1 MKTHE
6 IRVKGT
12 DHYQAKALYKSGA
25 LEVGASVNLVAEP
38 TNPYD
43 ENAVVS
49 SPQIMYHFSI
59 EFLELAVSCLG
70 LGEGG
75 CDCTALAMH

>member
-1 MKTHE
+1 MRYIEFWCPGEDWLRLQEMTKR
-6 IRVKGT
+6 I
-12 DHYQAKALYKSGA
+12 
-25 LEVGASVNLVAEP
+25 NP
-38 TNPYD
+38 TKQGYCLIKVP
-43 ENAVVS
+43 ATGVS